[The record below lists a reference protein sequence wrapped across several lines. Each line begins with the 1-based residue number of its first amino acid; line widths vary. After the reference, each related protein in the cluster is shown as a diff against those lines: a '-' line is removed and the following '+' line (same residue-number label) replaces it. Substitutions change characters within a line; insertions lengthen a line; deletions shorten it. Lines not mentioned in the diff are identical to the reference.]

1 MACELFPLQDSSEAK
16 SKAEKFLLARFGS
29 NNPRLFRLLPVN
41 ASDSFGWPPGLK
53 PRMPDLKETPPP
65 PASPPPHSFAY
76 RLRQWIVPVIILLFA
91 GGIVFLM
98 TTDWNAWS
106 AGRPTQETD
115 DAYLHAD
122 LTPLSTKVAGLVSK
136 VAVSDYQA
144 VKAGD
149 LLVVLRDDDFSAQVH
164 QAEAAVSAADAAVV
178 NNQKQKQLQDA
189 RIVEAEDGVRTADAN
204 IAAAQAGIEA
214 GDASIAGAHGGIE
227 SIQAEVTRT
236 AKERKRQEA
245 LIATESTTPQKLEQA
260 VADDE
265 RYRSQLVS
273 RNADL
278 STANAQL
285 SSRQADLARARAQ
298 FKSAQSE
305 VEAQRRQRAVFDS
318 QELQLRAAVELQKA
332 ALALAKTN
340 LSYTKIVA
348 PEDGIV
354 SERLVRPG
362 QLVSPGTQVISLVQN
377 DAWVQANFLETQI
390 RGIHRGSP
398 AEIRV
403 DAIPGVL
410 LRGRVEEVA
419 PASGSQFALLPPDNA
434 TGNFTKIAQ
443 RIPVKIVLDRDGA
456 TDPRLRPGLS
466 VTVRVRTDGSQP

>member
-1 MACELFPLQDSSEAK
+1 
-16 SKAEKFLLARFGS
+16 
-29 NNPRLFRLLPVN
+29 
-41 ASDSFGWPPGLK
+41 
-53 PRMPDLKETPPP
+53 MPDSKEAPPQASSLGSRLKQWVV
-65 PASPPPHSFAY
+65 PA
-76 RLRQWIVPVIILLFA
+76 IILLLA
-91 GGIVFLM
+91 VGIVLLI
-98 TTDWNAWS
+98 TTNWNAWS
-106 AGRPTQETD
+106 SGRPVQETD

-122 LTPLSTKVAGLVSK
+122 LTPLSTKVAGLVAT

-149 LLVVLRDDDFSAQVH
+149 LLVTLRDDDFNAQVH
-164 QAEAAVSAADAAVV
+164 QAEASVSVADAAVV
-178 NNQKQKQLQDA
+178 NNQKQKLLQDA
-189 RIVEAEDGVRTADAN
+189 RIVEAQDGIRTGDAN

-214 GDASIAGAHGGIE
+214 ANSAIAGARAGVE
-227 SIQAEVTRT
+227 AIQAEVTRA

-245 LIATESTTPQKLEQA
+245 LIAAESTTPQKLEQA

-265 RYRSQLVS
+265 RYRSQLAS

-278 STANAQL
+278 ATANAQL

-298 FKSAQSE
+298 LTSAQSE
-305 VEAQRRQRAVFDS
+305 VEAQRRQRAVLDS
-318 QELQLRAAVELQKA
+318 QELQLRAAVEVQKA

-340 LSYTKIVA
+340 IGYTKIVA

-377 DAWVQANFLETQI
+377 NPWVQANFLENQI
-390 RGIHRGSP
+390 RGIQRGDV

-403 DAIPGVL
+403 DAIPGVV

-443 RIPVKIVLDRDGA
+443 RIPVKIVLDRDQSTSDA
-456 TDPRLRPGLS
+456 RLRPGLS
-466 VTVRVRTDGSQP
+466 VIVRIHTSGSHS

>member
-1 MACELFPLQDSSEAK
+1 
-16 SKAEKFLLARFGS
+16 
-29 NNPRLFRLLPVN
+29 
-41 ASDSFGWPPGLK
+41 
-53 PRMPDLKETPPP
+53 MPDSKETPPP
-65 PASPPPHSFAY
+65 PPQAHPSAS
-76 RLRQWIVPVIILLFA
+76 RLKQWLIPAIILLFA
-91 GGIVFLM
+91 GGIVFLI

-106 AGRPTQETD
+106 AGRAIQETD

-122 LTPLSTKVAGLVSK
+122 LTPLSTKVAGLVAK

-149 LLVVLRDDDFSAQVH
+149 LLVELRADDFNAQVQ
-164 QAEAAVSAADAAVV
+164 QAEAAVSAAEAAVV
-178 NNQKQKQLQDA
+178 NNQKQKQLQDE
-189 RIVEAEDGVRTADAN
+189 RIVGADDGVRTAEAN
-204 IAAAQAGIEA
+204 ITAAQAGIEA
-214 GDASIAGAHGGIE
+214 ANASIAGAHGGIQA
-227 SIQAEVTRT
+227 IQANVTRT
-236 AKERKRQEA
+236 GKERKRQEA

-265 RYRSQLVS
+265 GYRSQLIT

-285 SSRQADLARARAQ
+285 SSRQADLERARAQ
-298 FKSAQSE
+298 LKSVQSE
-305 VEAQRRQRAVFDS
+305 AEAQRRQRAVLDS

-332 ALALAKTN
+332 ALALAKTT
-340 LSYTKIVA
+340 LGYTKIVA
-348 PEDGIV
+348 PENGIV

-377 DAWVQANFLETQI
+377 DVWVQANFLENQI
-390 RGIHRGSP
+390 RGIQRGAV

-443 RIPVKIVLDRDGA
+443 RVPVKIVLDKDQS
-456 TDPRLRPGLS
+456 TDARLRPGLS
-466 VTVRVRTDGSQP
+466 VIVRVHTNSAHS

>member
-1 MACELFPLQDSSEAK
+1 
-16 SKAEKFLLARFGS
+16 
-29 NNPRLFRLLPVN
+29 
-41 ASDSFGWPPGLK
+41 
-53 PRMPDLKETPPP
+53 MPDPKETPPP
-65 PASPPPHSFAY
+65 AQSPAS
-76 RLRQWIVPVIILLFA
+76 RLKRWLVPAIILLFA
-91 GGIVFLM
+91 GGIVFLI

-106 AGRPTQETD
+106 AGRTIQETD

-122 LTPLSTKVAGLVSK
+122 LTPLSTKVAGLVAK

-149 LLVVLRDDDFSAQVH
+149 LLVTLRDDDFNAQVQ
-164 QAEAAVSAADAAVV
+164 QAEASLAAAEAAVV
-178 NNQKQKQLQDA
+178 NNQKQKLLQDS
-189 RIVEAEDGVRTADAN
+189 RIVEAEDGIRTADAN
-204 IAAAQAGIEA
+204 VAAAQAGIEA
-214 GDASIAGAHGGIE
+214 ARAAIAGAHGGIE
-227 SIQAEVTRT
+227 AIQANVTRT
-236 AKERKRQEA
+236 VKERKRQEA

-265 RYRSQLVS
+265 SYRSQLVT

-285 SSRQADLARARAQ
+285 SSRQADLERARAQ

-305 VEAQRRQRAVFDS
+305 AEAQRRQRAVLDS

-340 LSYTKIVA
+340 LGYTKILA

-377 DAWVQANFLETQI
+377 DTWVQANFLENQI
-390 RGIHRGSP
+390 RGIHRGSV

-403 DAIPGVL
+403 DAIPGVV
-410 LRGRVEEVA
+410 LRGRVEEVS

-443 RIPVKIVLDRDGA
+443 RIPVKIVLDRDRS
-456 TDPRLRPGLS
+456 TDARLRPGLS
-466 VTVRVRTDGSQP
+466 AIVRVHTDSSKP